1 MNLLEIYKSR
11 EKTIHISSYDYKEYD
26 YIYGD
31 INVKPGQFFLY
42 EIIDDSNNLHYPKI
56 GIHLNDLP
64 CDQTL
69 EVEWV
74 EHRRNWEWRVEIDV
88 ENTDADGVTKKFSN
102 LVGEYPTMMRK
113 LILWDDQIKVYGA
126 WYGLP
131 DWKELKRAY
140 EKTIWFSTT
149 KEEMRERKLKS
160 VLNGKR
166 FED

>member
-1 MNLLEIYKSR
+1 MNLIEIYKSR

-31 INVKPGQFFLY
+31 IDVKAGQFFLY

-56 GIHLNDLP
+56 GIHLNNLP
-64 CDQTL
+64 CDQTF

-88 ENTDADGVTKKFSN
+88 ENTDSDGVTKKFSN

>member
-11 EKTIHISSYDYKEYD
+11 EKIIHISSYDYKKYD

-31 INVKPGQFFLY
+31 INVRPGQFFLY

-56 GIHLNDLP
+56 GILLNNLP
-64 CDQTL
+64 CDQTF

-74 EHRRNWEWRVEIDV
+74 DYRRNWEWRVEVDV
-88 ENTDADGVTKKFSN
+88 ENTDKDGVTKKFSN
-102 LVGEYPTMMRK
+102 LVGEYPTKIKR
-113 LILWDDQIKVYGA
+113 LIIWDDQIKVYGA

-131 DWKELKRAY
+131 DWKELRRAY

-149 KEEMRERKLKS
+149 KEDIRERKLKS
-160 VLNGKR
+160 VLNGAR

>member
-26 YIYGD
+26 YIYGNID
-31 INVKPGQFFLY
+31 VKAGQFFLY

>member
-11 EKTIHISSYDYKEYD
+11 EKTIHISSYDYKKYD

-31 INVKPGQFFLY
+31 INVRPGQFFLY
-42 EIIDDSNNLHYPKI
+42 EIIDDSNNLYYPKI
-56 GIHLNDLP
+56 GILLNNLP
-64 CDQTL
+64 CDQTF

-74 EHRRNWEWRVEIDV
+74 DYRRNWEWRVEVDV
-88 ENTDADGVTKKFSN
+88 ENIDKDGVTKKFTN
-102 LVGEYPTMMRK
+102 LVGEYPTKMK
-113 LILWDDQIKVYGA
+113 SLILWDDQIKVYGA

-131 DWKELKRAY
+131 DWKELRRAY

-149 KEEMRERKLKS
+149 KEDIRERKLKS
-160 VLNGKR
+160 VLNGTR

>member
-31 INVKPGQFFLY
+31 INVKAGQFFLY

-126 WYGLP
+126 WWGLP

>member
-88 ENTDADGVTKKFSN
+88 ENTVADGVTKKFSN

-113 LILWDDQIKVYGA
+113 LILWDDQIKVYGT

>member
-31 INVKPGQFFLY
+31 INVRPGQFFLY

-56 GIHLNDLP
+56 GIHLNNLP
-64 CDQTL
+64 CDQTF

>member
-31 INVKPGQFFLY
+31 IDVKAGQFFLY
-42 EIIDDSNNLHYPKI
+42 EIIDDSNNLYYPKI
-56 GIHLNDLP
+56 GILLNNLP
-64 CDQTL
+64 CDQTF

-113 LILWDDQIKVYGA
+113 LILWDDQMKVYGA

>member
-31 INVKPGQFFLY
+31 INVKAGQFFLY

>member
-11 EKTIHISSYDYKEYD
+11 EKTIHISSYDHKKYD

-31 INVKPGQFFLY
+31 INVRPGQFFLY

-56 GIHLNDLP
+56 GILLNNLP
-64 CDQTL
+64 CDQTF

-74 EHRRNWEWRVEIDV
+74 DYRRNWEWRVEVDV
-88 ENTDADGVTKKFSN
+88 ENTDKDGVTKKFSN
-102 LVGEYPTMMRK
+102 LVGEYPTKIKR
-113 LILWDDQIKVYGA
+113 LIIWDDQIKVYGA

-131 DWKELKRAY
+131 DWKELRRAY

-149 KEEMRERKLKS
+149 KEDIRERKLKS
-160 VLNGKR
+160 VLNGTR

>member
-56 GIHLNDLP
+56 GIHLNNLP
-64 CDQTL
+64 CDQTF

-88 ENTDADGVTKKFSN
+88 ENKDADGVTKKFSN

>member
-1 MNLLEIYKSR
+1 MNLIEIYKSR

-31 INVKPGQFFLY
+31 INVRPGQFFLY

-56 GIHLNDLP
+56 GIHLNNLP
-64 CDQTL
+64 CDQTF